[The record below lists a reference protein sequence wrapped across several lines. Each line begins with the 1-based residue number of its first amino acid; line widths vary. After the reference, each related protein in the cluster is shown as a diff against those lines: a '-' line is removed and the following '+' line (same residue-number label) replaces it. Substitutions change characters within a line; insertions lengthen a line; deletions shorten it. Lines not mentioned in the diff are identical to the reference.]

1 MKIAL
6 VCSHYFP
13 NRTSCAV
20 QMRDLAVEL
29 LRQGHEPVVIIPGDD
44 ITKGWNISLLD
55 GIEVYQLASFK
66 ISNVN
71 IVRRGIGEILMPFT
85 MLLSL
90 MSSKFRLSKVDL
102 VVWYSPSIFFG
113 PLVWFLKLRSSC
125 KGYLI
130 LRDIFPEWLIDLG
143 IMKKGVAYYF
153 FKAVAQFQYS
163 VADCIGVQTH
173 SNLAYFKKRL
183 DSNQNFIHVL
193 DNWLSENRRDFE
205 NYPLVENL
213 FPGRKICVYIGN
225 MGVAQGMEIFIDLAD
240 ELRDRTDVGFLFVGR
255 GTEKERLTE
264 LSQKKSLNNIVFHDE
279 IDSDAIPGLLK
290 TCSIGLVALDPKHK
304 SHNIPGKFLSYLQA
318 GLPVL
323 ARVNSNT
330 DLEHLIRWETL
341 GEVYTGDDAKLFSI
355 CAMKLLDSES
365 SLKEM
370 STNGRVYFRANY
382 SVSAAATNIIK
393 SLPDKSNKG

>member
-6 VCSHYFP
+6 VCSYYFP
-13 NRTSCAV
+13 SRTSCAV
-20 QMRDLAVEL
+20 QMRDLAVEF
-29 LRQGHEPVVIIPGDD
+29 LRQGHEPIVIVPGDD
-44 ITKGWNISLLD
+44 ITKGWNVSLLD
-55 GIEVYQLASFK
+55 GIEVHQLASFR

-71 IVRRGIGEILMPFT
+71 FVRRGIGEFLMPFT
-85 MLLSL
+85 MLASL
-90 MSSKFRLSKVDL
+90 MGSKFPSSKIDL

-143 IMKKGVAYYF
+143 IMKKGVVYYF
-153 FKAVAQFQYS
+153 FRAVARFQYS
-163 VADCIGVQTH
+163 IADCIGVQTH
-173 SNLAYFKKRL
+173 SNLTYFKKWL
-183 DSNQNFIHVL
+183 DSSQKPVHVL
-193 DNWLSENRRDFE
+193 DNWLSDSRRDCG
-205 NYPLVENL
+205 NYPLVKSL

-225 MGVAQGMEIFIDLAD
+225 MGIAQGMDILIDLAD

-255 GTEKERLTE
+255 GTEKERLIK
-264 LSQKKSLNNIVFHDE
+264 LSQKKSLNNIIFHDE

-290 TCSIGLVALDPKHK
+290 TCSIGLIALNLKHK
-304 SHNIPGKFLSYLQA
+304 SHNIPGKFLSYIQA

-323 ARVNSNT
+323 ARINPDT
-330 DLEHLIRWETL
+330 DLEHLIRGEVL
-341 GEVYTGDDAKLFSI
+341 GEVYTGDDVKPFSI

-370 STNGRVYFRANY
+370 RENGKAYFRENY
-382 SVSAAATNIIK
+382 SVSAAAKNIIK
-393 SLPDKSNKG
+393 SLPDKSNNG

>member
-6 VCSHYFP
+6 VCPNYFP
-13 NRTSCAV
+13 SRTSCAV
-20 QMRDLAVEL
+20 QMRDLAVEF
-29 LRQGHEPVVIIPGDD
+29 LRQGHEPVVIVPGDN
-44 ITKGWNISLLD
+44 ITKGWNVSLLD
-55 GIEVYQLASFK
+55 GIEVYQLSSFR

-71 IVRRGIGEILMPFT
+71 FVRRGIGEFLMPFT

-90 MSSKFRLSKVDL
+90 MNSKFPTSKLDL

-143 IMKKGVAYYF
+143 IMKKGVAYF
-153 FKAVAQFQYS
+153 FFRAVARFQYS

-173 SNLAYFKKRL
+173 SNLAYFKKWL
-183 DSNQNFIHVL
+183 DSSQKLVHVL
-193 DNWLSENRRDFE
+193 DNWLSENRRDCE
-205 NYPLVENL
+205 NYPRVDSL

-225 MGVAQGMEIFIDLAD
+225 MGIAQGMDILIDLAD

-255 GTEKERLTE
+255 GTEKERLTK

-290 TCSIGLVALDPKHK
+290 TCSIGLIALDPKHK
-304 SHNIPGKFLSYLQA
+304 SHNIPGKFLSYIQA

-323 ARVNSNT
+323 ARINPNT
-330 DLEHLIRWETL
+330 DLEYLIRREAL
-341 GEVYTGDDAKLFSI
+341 GEVYTGDDAKPFSI

-370 STNGRVYFRANY
+370 RTNGKAYFRANY

-393 SLPDKSNKG
+393 SLPDKSNNG

>member
-6 VCSHYFP
+6 VCSSYFP
-13 NRTSCAV
+13 SRTSCAV
-20 QMRDLAVEL
+20 QMRDLAVEF
-29 LRQGHEPVVIIPGDD
+29 LRQGHEPVVIVPGDD
-44 ITKGWNISLLD
+44 ITKGWNVSLLD
-55 GIEVYQLASFK
+55 GIEVYQLASFR

-71 IVRRGIGEILMPFT
+71 FVRRGIGEFLMPFT

-90 MSSKFRLSKVDL
+90 MNSKFPTSKVDL

-143 IMKKGVAYYF
+143 IMKKGVVYYF
-153 FKAVAQFQYS
+153 FRAVARFQYS

-173 SNLAYFKKRL
+173 SNLAYFKKWL
-183 DSNQNFIHVL
+183 DSSQKLVHVL
-193 DNWLSENRRDFE
+193 DNWLSENRRDCE
-205 NYPLVENL
+205 NYPLVDRL

-225 MGVAQGMEIFIDLAD
+225 MGIAQGMDILIDLAD

-255 GTEKERLTE
+255 GTEKERLTK
-264 LSQKKSLNNIVFHDE
+264 LSQKKSLNNIVFHNE
-279 IDSDAIPGLLK
+279 IDFDAIPGLLK
-290 TCSIGLVALDPKHK
+290 TCSIGLIALDPKHK
-304 SHNIPGKFLSYLQA
+304 SHNIPGKFLSYIQA

-323 ARVNSNT
+323 ARINHNT
-330 DLEHLIRWETL
+330 DLEHLIRREAL
-341 GEVYTGDDAKLFSI
+341 GEVYTGDDAKPFSI

-365 SLKEM
+365 SLKYM
-370 STNGRVYFRANY
+370 RTNGKAYFRANY

-393 SLPDKSNKG
+393 SLPDKSNNG